1 MGARTLAVVALNG
14 SLPVNGCSP
23 EAIDEAAS
31 RVLSS
36 EAFANSKRLQRFLS
50 YVVQRTVSGAPGELK
65 EYNLALAVFDR
76 EASFDPRVD
85 SIVRVEARRLRQQ
98 LDAYYQG
105 PGRDDPIVITL
116 PKGSYVPRFED
127 RLPAP
132 AQRPR
137 RSRLSRTALFSIA
150 GVALV
155 LLTGSVLWR
164 QEAFYGARVPH
175 HWRYSNSRLA
185 VLDARDRICWEK
197 TLPAQGPDTDPLR
210 EDIVLIEDIDG
221 DRRPEVL
228 VNSRPANIAAAG
240 GSLLC
245 FDWQGKLRW
254 EFRYGRRMTFG
265 NRTFDP
271 AYIGRFVRVVKSGG
285 RTFVLTVANHFL
297 WYPSQT
303 ALLDPAS
310 GRLIEEYWHPGSIYH
325 LATADL
331 DSDQRPELLLGA
343 INNPGEGLGH
353 AALAVLKLP
362 FSSAPHRAPPADGPF
377 PAATGGGEFA
387 YVLFPLP
394 DVCRIMG
401 KLPIIARFH
410 VDQNQRILVQTP
422 LVDDGGIVYYLSYN
436 LQLLEYRFSDNFAA
450 LHERYYRQKLLDH
463 QLSPSET
470 ESLGKL
476 ARFDAAP
483 DGNSPELRRFWP

>member
-1 MGARTLAVVALNG
+1 M
-14 SLPVNGCSP
+14 NGCSP
-23 EAIDEAAS
+23 EAIGAAAS

-50 YVVQRTVSGAPGELK
+50 YVVERSLEGSLGDLK

-76 EASFDPRVD
+76 ETAFDPRVD

-98 LDAYYQG
+98 LETYYQG
-105 PGRDDPIVITL
+105 PGREDRVVITL
-116 PKGSYVPRFED
+116 PKGSYVPRFEA
-127 RLPAP
+127 RLPDP
-132 AQRPR
+132 AR
-137 RSRLSRTALFSIA
+137 RRQWPRLSKRTLQWISGA
-150 GVALV
+150 ALV
-155 LLTGSVLWR
+155 LLAGAMLSR
-164 QEAFYGARVPH
+164 PEAFFRAGMPN
-175 HWRYSNSRLA
+175 HWRLA
-185 VLDARDRICWEK
+185 GSQLTALDARDRICWEK
-197 TLPAQGPDTDPLR
+197 VLPAQGPQDDPLR
-210 EDIVLIEDIDG
+210 EDLVVIDDIDG
-221 DRRPEVL
+221 DHRPEVL
-228 VNSRPANIAAAG
+228 FNSRPKNIAAAG

-245 FDWQGKLRW
+245 FDWRGKLRW

-265 NRTFDP
+265 SRTFDP
-271 AYIGRFVRVVKSGG
+271 SYIGRFMRVLKSGG
-285 RTFVLTVANHFL
+285 RTYVLTVANHFL
-297 WYPSQT
+297 WYPAQV

-310 GRLIEEYWHPGSIYH
+310 GRLMEEYWHPGSIYH

-362 FSSAPHRAPPADGPF
+362 FSSAPHRAPPANGSF
-377 PAATGGGEFA
+377 PAMTGGGEFA

-394 DVCRIMG
+394 DACRIMG
-401 KLPIIARFH
+401 KLPIISRFH

-422 LVDDGGIVYYLSYN
+422 LVEDGGIVYYLSYN

-463 QLSPSET
+463 RLTPAET
-470 ESLGKL
+470 ESLGRL